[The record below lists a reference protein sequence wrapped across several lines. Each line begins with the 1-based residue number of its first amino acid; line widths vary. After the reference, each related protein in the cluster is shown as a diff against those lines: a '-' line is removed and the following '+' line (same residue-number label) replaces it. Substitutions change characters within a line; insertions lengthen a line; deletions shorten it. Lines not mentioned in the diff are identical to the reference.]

1 MARGHFIITGTSK
14 GIGEQLAGMLL
25 DLGHQ
30 VIGIARGNSERLRG
44 YSNYTH
50 RSFDLS
56 DIMGVDV
63 LLKEIVH
70 EVNIVDSEIF
80 CLINNAAMLEPLKP
94 IERCTAQEIQQHL
107 QVSLAAPMVATS
119 SFIRYTEYIDIRRK
133 IINITSGSGTYPAP
147 GMSAYCTAKAGINMF
162 TQCVGAEQANQPR
175 PVEIIAVDP
184 GMVETQLQAAAR
196 GKDEEDFGM
205 VKYFKQAYESGQV
218 QPAEELGRYLL
229 KIIENEYPAGELVH
243 YTHAEL

>member
-70 EVNIVDSEIF
+70 KVNIVDSEIF

-205 VKYFKQAYESGQV
+205 AKYFKQAYESGQV

>member
-1 MARGHFIITGTSK
+1 MARGHFIITGASK

-30 VIGIARGNSERLRG
+30 VIGIARGTSERLRG

-56 DIMGVDV
+56 EIMGVDA
-63 LLKEIVH
+63 LFKEIVH

-119 SFIRYTEYIDIRRK
+119 SFIRHTEHIDIKRK
-133 IINITSGSGTYPAP
+133 IINITSGSGTYLAP

-162 TQCVGAEQANQPR
+162 TQCVGAEQVNQPR

-184 GMVETQLQAAAR
+184 GMVETQLQRAAR
-196 GKDEEDFGM
+196 GKDEQEFGM
-205 VKYFKQAYESGQV
+205 AKFFKQAYETGQV
-218 QPAEELGRYLL
+218 QRTKELGRYLL
-229 KIIENEYPAGELVH
+229 KIIENEYPSGKLVH

>member
-14 GIGEQLAGMLL
+14 GIGEELAGMLL

-30 VIGIARGNSERLRG
+30 VIGIARGTSERLRG
-44 YSNYTH
+44 YGNYTH
-50 RSFDLS
+50 RSFDIS
-56 DIMGVDV
+56 NIMRVDA

-119 SFIRYTEYIDIRRK
+119 SFIRHTEHFDIKRK

-162 TQCVGAEQANQPR
+162 TQCVGAEQASQPR

-196 GKDEEDFGM
+196 GKDEQDFGM
-205 VKYFKQAYESGQV
+205 AKYFRQAYESGQV

-229 KIIENEYPAGELVH
+229 KIIENEYPAGKLVH
-243 YTHAEL
+243 YAHAER